1 MRCGRPR
8 VEAELQ
14 SYEVPVD
21 FLIETEPFTAAN
33 GLLSG
38 VGKILRPR
46 LKEHYGER
54 LEQLYAELAAA
65 RVDELRA
72 LRENAANRS
81 VLESVTRA
89 ARPCWARRTSR
100 STPTP
105 TSPTSAAT
113 RCRR

>member
-1 MRCGRPR
+1 M
-8 VEAELQ
+8 
-14 SYEVPVD
+14 PVD

-38 VGKILRPR
+38 VGKMLRPR

-72 LRENAANRS
+72 LREGAADR
-81 VLESVTRA
+81 TGARQRDQGRA
-89 ARPCWARRTSR
+89 GGAGIDRRR
-100 STPTP
+100 ASTPTP

-113 RCRR
+113 HCRR